1 MTVSSLLVL
10 NAAIKYCWKNIYQ
23 NCNIKTTN

>member
-10 NAAIKYCWKNIYQ
+10 NAALKYCW
-23 NCNIKTTN
+23 

>member
-10 NAAIKYCWKNIYQ
+10 NAAVKYCWKNIYQ
-23 NCNIKTTN
+23 NSNIKTTI